1 MPIGSMW
8 QEPEQTVGPAAET
21 PDVILETETQA
32 SETPPTALDDKS
44 TSGAA
49 EKSKD
54 KDKDDK
60 DRSRDPEKDKL
71 KEKEKEG
78 EKKMDKDTE
87 KVKGAEGASLD
98 SLLQRLPGCVSRD
111 LIDQLTVMLPNRNFA
126 CYFHFVLPG
135 ICPSSCAHFS
145 LFR

>member
-1 MPIGSMW
+1 M
-8 QEPEQTVGPAAET
+8 
-21 PDVILETETQA
+21 
-32 SETPPTALDDKS
+32 DDKS
-44 TSGAA
+44 ASGAS
-49 EKSKD
+49 EKLKD

-78 EKKMDKDTE
+78 EKKLDKETE

-111 LIDQLTVMLPNRNFA
+111 LIDQLTVMLSNRDFV
-126 CYFHFVLPG
+126 CYFNFTLPG
-135 ICPSSCAHFS
+135 ISPLHGPHCKISFALRSSSLSCSQCPMTG
-145 LFR
+145 